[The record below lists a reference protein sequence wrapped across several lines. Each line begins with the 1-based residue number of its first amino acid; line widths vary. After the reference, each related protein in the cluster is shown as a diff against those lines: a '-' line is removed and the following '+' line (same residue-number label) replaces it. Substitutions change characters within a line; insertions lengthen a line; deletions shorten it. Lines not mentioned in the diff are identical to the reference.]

1 MKPGSAGER
10 EEQRR
15 KLDAAVYAEM
25 RRRSRRGFLVAGVA
39 AAGGYGFWRWI
50 GRAAEIDGL
59 SGPLRK
65 VEEWNEA
72 ISRWVLGEGRLAR
85 TFPRSQA
92 VADVRVNGDLGIDTG
107 LKLDSWRLQ
116 VAGLK
121 NAESFPQFVKDVN
134 TWVYQ
139 SSNDAVDDAAGSTD
153 DQQGSNS
160 RDDAKGTDAKAPI
173 QVESTTVAV
182 DGSGT
187 DTDQEP
193 GLLLTMADLRS
204 LPHVEIVTQL
214 KCIEGWSEVVHWG
227 GVRMADFIARYRPAE
242 MSNGKPVRYV
252 ALETPDGGYYVGLH
266 LASAMHPQ
274 TLLCYEMNGQPLTPE
289 HGAPLRLVTPL
300 KYGIKQLKQIGKIGF
315 TAERPRDY
323 WAEQGYDWYA
333 GH

>member
-1 MKPGSAGER
+1 MKADSTTER

-25 RRRSRRGFLVAGVA
+25 RRRSRRSFLVAGVA
-39 AAGGYGFWRWI
+39 AVGGYGFWRWI

-59 SGPLRK
+59 SKPLRK

-72 ISRWVLGEGRLAR
+72 VSRWVLGEGRLAR
-85 TFPRSQA
+85 TFAKAQA

-121 NAESFPQFVKDVN
+121 DARSFPQFVKDVN
-134 TWVYQ
+134 EWVYQ
-139 SSNDAVDDAAGSTD
+139 SSNDAADDGSGSTD
-153 DQQGSNS
+153 DNKQGTDS
-160 RDDAKGTDAKAPI
+160 RNDAKALI

-182 DGSGT
+182 DGSGA
-187 DTDQEP
+187 DTDREP

-204 LPHVEIVTQL
+204 LPHVEMVTQL
-214 KCIEGWSEVVHWG
+214 KCIEGWSEIVHWG

-242 MSNGKPVRYV
+242 TSNGKPVRYV
-252 ALETPDGGYYVGLH
+252 SLETPDGGYYVGLH